1 MNYCE
6 KCKKEFDVEE
16 KKCPICN
23 SDLQEKDQDSD
34 MTMLGI
40 L

>member
-6 KCKKEFDVEE
+6 KCKKESDVEK

-23 SDLQEKDQDSD
+23 SDLQEKEQHSD